1 MDKLK
6 QFLTDYNLDFKN
18 KTIIVACSA
27 GPDSLALVDM
37 LKNWPLRLIVAHF
50 DHQIRQDSYLETEL
64 LEQYCKQNELPLYV
78 KKWENNQNKTEAAA
92 RKARYSFLLALAKE
106 KQADYLLTA
115 HHGDDYLENIIL
127 KLIRSGDPAEMSS
140 LQAVGQME
148 GVKLVRPLLYYSKS
162 ELTKYLLDKHLA
174 FITDETNLTNENLRN
189 RIRHQ
194 LIPLLKEENP
204 TILKNGRTFG
214 QKMMAYQGVT
224 QHTFSAIKLEQVA
237 DSWRIKKASL
247 ASYTDAEKALFWEW
261 KIWRYY
267 DERVH
272 LEKWQSGP
280 YRILEYQ
287 DYVYL
292 FKGQPKFVDKSSIKL
307 DQPFI
312 FQGRKYVISTQ
323 VLPQAN
329 LIGSFLAQ
337 KGNLKMGSAISGSKL
352 PLKNGHHAKSKKF
365 FAQAAIPNILR
376 PAILCLYQ
384 NETIVFIE
392 DVYKNQKCANDFI
405 KYYVFLVN

>member
-1 MDKLK
+1 M
-6 QFLTDYNLDFKN
+6 
-18 KTIIVACSA
+18 A
-27 GPDSLALVDM
+27 
-37 LKNWPLRLIVAHF
+37 
-50 DHQIRQDSYLETEL
+50 
-64 LEQYCKQNELPLYV
+64 
-78 KKWENNQNKTEAAA
+78 KW
-92 RKARYSFLLALAKE
+92 
-106 KQADYLLTA
+106 
-115 HHGDDYLENIIL
+115 
-127 KLIRSGDPAEMSS
+127 
-140 LQAVGQME
+140 
-148 GVKLVRPLLYYSKS
+148 
-162 ELTKYLLDKHLA
+162 
-174 FITDETNLTNENLRN
+174 
-189 RIRHQ
+189 
-194 LIPLLKEENP
+194 
-204 TILKNGRTFG
+204 
-214 QKMMAYQGVT
+214 
-224 QHTFSAIKLEQVA
+224 
-237 DSWRIKKASL
+237 
-247 ASYTDAEKALFWEW
+247 
-261 KIWRYY
+261 
-267 DERVH
+267 
-272 LEKWQSGP
+272 P